1 MSKGKIEAAAL
12 PAVPTL
18 QIAKMPGLKWL
29 LLIVPLVYVL
39 FLLYYSMISVLKL
52 SVVDHTGFTLTYV
65 KDVLTDTLY
74 LKVLWNT
81 LKQAFFVTV
90 WTVVLAYPIAYLLV
104 VIESGTWKKV
114 IMGTVM
120 ITMWISLLV
129 RTFTWSVILQEHGVI
144 NSVLLNLGVIKEP
157 LKLLYNT
164 VGVTIGMTHIL
175 LPYMVLSLYAVM
187 ERIDR
192 RLVQAAQGM
201 GAKPWQAF
209 VHIMLPLSLPGV
221 MSGSLIVFVLGLGYF
236 ITPALLG
243 GQGNMMISKLI
254 QENIQT
260 TLNWNLA
267 AALSLVLLATTLL
280 LLGLAYWVSRL
291 SPMLKGER

>member
-291 SPMLKGER
+291 SPMLKGDR